1 MVAAEGRKAG
11 VHLALA
17 LQDPTHRSID
27 LRIRRNTTPLSFRV
41 RDDAASRVVLNAGG
55 AEALPPRQFL
65 ALIGAALVRG
75 VAFSPDDEQIV
86 QFLASRPVAELPAAD
101 WLEGSGARLPNEE
114 IVELAEA
121 IRPLWEGGERNMS
134 ALARAAGGQNAGSFH
149 YKLVEAMGL
158 LDSTTSTGSTEEGL

>member
-1 MVAAEGRKAG
+1 
-11 VHLALA
+11 
-17 LQDPTHRSID
+17 
-27 LRIRRNTTPLSFRV
+27 
-41 RDDAASRVVLNAGG
+41 
-55 AEALPPRQFL
+55 
-65 ALIGAALVRG
+65 VRG

-101 WLEGSGARLPNEE
+101 WLEEGSGARLPNEE

-149 YKLVEAMGL
+149 YKLVEAMAL
-158 LDSTTSTGSTEEGL
+158 LGSSTSTDSTGNGGRGSEEE